1 MSTSHKPT
9 LHLDHSGAVV
19 IGRQSK
25 SDPSQLVGEVLD
37 VSARF
42 QAIVLAVFG
51 PVGEGSQVTEWIGV
65 EDPSEEGGMPKT
77 SRIRITVERI
87 PNDAK

>member
-1 MSTSHKPT
+1 MSASHKAT

-25 SDPSQLVGEVLD
+25 ADPTQLVGEPLD

-42 QAIVLAVFG
+42 RAIMLALFG
-51 PVGEGSQVTEWIGV
+51 PVGEGSQVTEWLGV
-65 EDPSEEGGMPKT
+65 EDPSEEGMRPKT
-77 SRIRITVERI
+77 SKIRITVERI
-87 PNDAK
+87 PNDA